1 MGFLTAGGLVVT
13 HSRAFVIDTLACPQD
28 MAPVLAVLAERAAGR
43 RRVVINT
50 HHHWDHVYGN
60 GAFPTGDIVAQRSC
74 PRLLEAQ
81 LHRLSGSAPA
91 PPPEG
96 VRTPTITFGDRVAY
110 LDRHETV
117 HLIATPGHSE
127 DSLIVYLDG
136 ARVLFAGDT
145 LEWPFPTFA
154 QRDGR
159 DTWVRTLRQLKQLP
173 ADIIVPGHGPTMGK
187 QLIDANE
194 RYITAVYETVA
205 AAKRRGVERHE
216 LDVRP
221 EEVLGSDVELDAV
234 YREAHRANVE
244 WAYDEV

>member
-1 MGFLTAGGLVVT
+1 
-13 HSRAFVIDTLACPQD
+13 
-28 MAPVLAVLAERAAGR
+28 
-43 RRVVINT
+43 
-50 HHHWDHVYGN
+50 
-60 GAFPTGDIVAQRSC
+60 
-74 PRLLEAQ
+74 
-81 LHRLSGSAPA
+81 
-91 PPPEG
+91 